1 MLATSSKSLRILNY
15 SKDST
20 KTNLNELWLD
30 RLFEILTAN
39 PSKLQFEQEVL
50 LGDLQGLYYDLGN
63 MNTLTLKIKE
73 DIEFQ
78 RGKIIELK
86 LKHFQSGN

>member
-1 MLATSSKSLRILNY
+1 
-15 SKDST
+15 
-20 KTNLNELWLD
+20 LWLD

-50 LGDLQGLYYDLGN
+50 QGDLQGLYYDLGN